1 MISKAIEMTV
11 LLNKLF
17 PGQSTRVLAAMS
29 EVQRDVFVDPGWKRM
44 AYTDRSLPIGHGQ
57 TISKPATVFRMLSA
71 LEPVFGGRLLETG
84 SGSGYLASVA
94 SRLFN
99 RVYCVE
105 RVLGLVES
113 SRANLR
119 RTGAGNAVV
128 RYGDGSSGWA
138 EHAPFDGILYSA
150 GAPELPESLAG
161 QLREGGLAGVP
172 VGTKSS
178 QEFSVWKKVEG
189 KLEMVSSFACSFVP
203 LIGKEGWNG

>member
-1 MISKAIEMTV
+1 M
-11 LLNKLF
+11 LLKGLF
-17 PGQSTRVLAAMS
+17 PDESLGVLAAMA
-29 EVQRDVFVDPGWKRM
+29 EVQRDLFVDPGWKRM

-71 LEPVFGGRLLETG
+71 LEPAFGGKMLEIG

-99 RVYCVE
+99 RVFCIE

-113 SRANLR
+113 SRTNLTL
-119 RTGAGNAVV
+119 TGAGNVVV
-128 RYGDGSSGWA
+128 RYGDGSAGWA

-150 GAPELPESLAG
+150 GAPELPGSLAD

-172 VGTKSS
+172 VGTRSS
-178 QEFSVWKKVEG
+178 QKFIVWKKTAG
-189 KLEMVSSFACSFVP
+189 KLERISSFPCSFVP